1 MVSSLGIVSTT
12 TIPNTGESGEERAGK
27 GEEGVDSPLGR
38 QVRTSYGPTG
48 HYPPP
53 LGKFYSR
60 VCASA
65 VSLIALLE
73 AGTILLVV
81 GVDHTPAM
89 NPFLPNLDLPNRI
102 APRQASTCPRR
113 RNPPRPSGCSS
124 VLLS

>member
-27 GEEGVDSPLGR
+27 GEEGVDSPLGSR
-38 QVRTSYGPTG
+38 FEHPMVQQAIT
-48 HYPPP
+48 PP

-89 NPFLPNLDLPNRI
+89 NPFLPNLD
-102 APRQASTCPRR
+102 
-113 RNPPRPSGCSS
+113 
-124 VLLS
+124 